1 MQAQSD
7 EQLMAMLA
15 AGETAA
21 LEILVQRYHRMLLG
35 YLYRFVGGDRSLAE
49 DLVQETFLRVL
60 RQQHHTMPQSFKA
73 WLYAIATNLARDH
86 LRSADCRHMAA
97 VPEEDWLA
105 LRDPSP
111 DPETLVLA
119 AEQERLLVA
128 ALGQISAEYR
138 AALLLRYF
146 NGLSLHEIAEALHI
160 PLGTVKSRLSTGLR
174 HLRPIIT
181 QKQVGV
187 ATHGTD

>member
-1 MQAQSD
+1 
-7 EQLMAMLA
+7 MLA

-60 RQQHHTMPQSFKA
+60 RQQSHTMPQSFKA

-86 LRSADCRHMAA
+86 LRSADCRHMAN
-97 VPEEDWLA
+97 VTEEAWLA

-111 DPETLVLA
+111 DPETAALA

-181 QKQVGV
+181 QKLVGV

>member
-21 LEILVQRYHRMLLG
+21 LETLVQRYHRMLLG

-60 RQQHHTMPQSFKA
+60 RQQHNTMPQSFKA

-86 LRSADCRHMAA
+86 LRSADCRHMVD
-97 VPEEDWLA
+97 VPEEAWLA
-105 LRDPSP
+105 FRDPSP
-111 DPETLVLA
+111 DPEKLVLA